1 MPTLTARFAA
11 FALATLISASAL
23 ADPPPLSESL
33 TGDAKAAY
41 EGGKLL
47 YGDGDFAGARVK
59 FQAAYETTKDPRLLW
74 NVAVCEKGLRHY
86 AKVVELTKKYLEAG
100 SDLITEADRTEAKE
114 LLNAIESFTVELTLD
129 INEPGAEVWVD
140 GERIGNSPLEKPITV
155 DIGARDINVQKPGF
169 RAFRGSF
176 PVGGQKQ
183 TTLKVTLEREIHEG

>member
-23 ADPPPLSESL
+23 ADPAPLSEAL

-59 FQAAYETTKDPRLLW
+59 FQAAYETAKDPRLLW

-86 AKVVELTKKYLEAG
+86 AKVVELTKKYLE
-100 SDLITEADRTEAKE
+100 K
-114 LLNAIESFTVELTLD
+114 
-129 INEPGAEVWVD
+129 
-140 GERIGNSPLEKPITV
+140 IG
-155 DIGARDINVQKPGF
+155 
-169 RAFRGSF
+169 
-176 PVGGQKQ
+176 
-183 TTLKVTLEREIHEG
+183 